1 MAGWQDFTGLN
12 RGYVLELYEKYRQD
26 PASVDPRAPALFGQR
41 TPPPEEAP
49 GQTGAV
55 PGVLKIVG
63 AVNLAQ
69 SIRRY
74 GHLAARLDPLGSQ
87 PPGDPLLHPETHSLT
102 EAGLRTLLA

>member
-26 PASVDPRAPALFGQR
+26 PSSVDPGTRALFEQWNPPAEE
-41 TPPPEEAP
+41 TPVALEGKLSVHRA
-49 GQTGAV
+49 
-55 PGVLKIVG
+55 IG

-74 GHLAARLDPLGSQ
+74 GHLAALLDPLGT
-87 PPGDPLLHPETHSLT
+87 PPAGDPSLLPETH
-102 EAGLRTLLA
+102 